1 MQRFRVSVAAAL
13 ALAASAFVFLPC
25 HGALARGAAEGPA
38 PATTLGGTTHQ
49 VGISGFTYT
58 PDDLTIQVGDSV
70 AFAASGMH
78 PLRSDDGLF
87 SCDAACTQTFDAPGE
102 YRYYCDNH
110 GGAGGQGMSG
120 IVRVVGGTTHQ
131 VGISGFTY
139 TPATLIIAP
148 GDSVA
153 FAASGMHPLRSD
165 DSLFSCD
172 ANCTVAFPDV
182 GEYRYYCDNH
192 GGPGGQGMSGIILV
206 QAATAPALEL
216 SATSLVAEAA
226 AGDSTVRTFDIGNGG
241 SAPLDWSADSS
252 TADCISPVAVPW
264 LSVDPAIGT
273 VAPAAQSTVEAIF
286 DATALDPGTY
296 SANLCV
302 HSNDPAHN
310 PATLPVEF
318 TVTAAELIFQNGF
331 DGPPQ

>member
-13 ALAASAFVFLPC
+13 ALAASALVFLP
-25 HGALARGAAEGPA
+25 GSDALARDAGQGSMPVA
-38 PATTLGGTTHQ
+38 TLGGASHQ

-58 PDDLTIQVGDSV
+58 PNDLTIQVGDSV
-70 AFAASGMH
+70 DFAASGTH

-87 SCDAACTQTFDAPGE
+87 SCDAACTQTFDTPGE

-120 IVRVVGGTTHQ
+120 IVRVVGGATHQ

-139 TPATLIIAP
+139 TPATLTIAP

-172 ANCTVAFPDV
+172 ANCTVAFPNV
-182 GEYRYYCDNH
+182 GEYRFYCDNH

-216 SATSLVAEAA
+216 SATSLIAEAA
-226 AGDSTVRTFDIGNGG
+226 AGDSAVRTFDIGNSG
-241 SAPLDWSADSS
+241 SAPLDWSAD
-252 TADCISPVAVPW
+252 TAAADCASPVAVPW
-264 LSVDPAIGT
+264 LSVDPSAGT
-273 VAPAAQSTVEAIF
+273 VAPGALATVEAIF
-286 DATALDPGTY
+286 DAAALDPGTY

-318 TVTAAELIFQNGF
+318 TVTAAEPIFQNGF
-331 DGPPQ
+331 DSPPE